1 MGIRDVDDGWVIQD
15 FAGMASSA
23 EGIPGLDDDFQVVHI
38 GDDFLLLIVDVD
50 LVLDEGG
57 TDVHLGN
64 ERVDLLDVVV
74 GEPQGMD
81 EASLHEF
88 LHRQVGLHVV
98 SIGMVEEHHVD
109 VADVQPVEASL
120 DGFLG
125 VCHLASGIDL
135 GDDEKLLPFDDAIV
149 DGLPYGL
156 SDLLLGMTSSGCF
169 KRIGRSTYPMGEE
182 EEEEE
187 IRLMGLE
194 SDNILYE
201 AQVSP
206 RKDLTFVRFMDR
218 IYSEKIEWTEDKLNT
233 YGFKNDEGKYTNL
246 ALLFSDQNPIVVK
259 LTVYKGLDRMEFK
272 VKKEFSGSLA
282 LIIDLLTDYCQVCN
296 DKRIVKPESGSFKR
310 TEILSY
316 PQKAL
321 RESVLNAIEH
331 ANYFFLS
338 NIKVEFF
345 DDRVEISNPGDFYGG
360 LTLNQALHGKQ
371 SFRNPKLVYTLDKLH
386 FVENYATGVETIFK
400 LYEDFDKKPV
410 FDISNTHTTVT
421 LPNRNYEYFLEAEN
435 EESLLSN
442 EEGGVRTLDSQ
453 DAKTDA
459 NPKNEEGM
467 SEHPDSLKQLLVD
480 LIKSDGSL
488 TQFEMAK
495 RLNVSTRTIRRLINE
510 TKEIV
515 RVGSKQKGYWR
526 VISEN
531 GDQKQ

>member
-1 MGIRDVDDGWVIQD
+1 MLYEEGETIELKSILTDGVKKEII
-15 FAGMASSA
+15 A
-23 EGIPGLDDDFQVVHI
+23 
-38 GDDFLLLIVDVD
+38 FLNT
-50 LVLDEGG
+50 EGG
-57 TDVHLGN
+57 TIYVGVNDDGTLNPVLDRKEQDINLTTVSNWINDKAIYPDCKGLLSFGYDSKGVLVIKVKQGN
-64 ERVDLLDVVV
+64 KR
-74 GEPQGMD
+74 
-81 EASLHEF
+81 
-88 LHRQVGLHVV
+88 
-98 SIGMVEEHHVD
+98 
-109 VADVQPVEASL
+109 
-120 DGFLG
+120 
-125 VCHLASGIDL
+125 
-135 GDDEKLLPFDDAIV
+135 
-149 DGLPYGL
+149 PYYL
-156 SDLLLGMTSSGCF
+156 RNKGMTSSGCF
-169 KRIGRSTYPMGEE
+169 KRIGRSTYPMG
-182 EEEEE
+182 EEE

-206 RKDLTFVRFMDR
+206 RQDLTFVRFMDR

-259 LTVYKGLDRMEFK
+259 LAVYKGLDRMEFK

-296 DKRIVKPESGSFKR
+296 DMRIVKPENGNFKR

-316 PQKAL
+316 PEKAL
-321 RESVLNAIEH
+321 REAALNAIEH

-345 DDRVEISNPGDFYGG
+345 DNRVEISNPGDFYGG

-435 EESLLSN
+435 EETLLSK
-442 EEGGVRTLDSQ
+442 EEGGVGTLDSQ

-459 NPKNEEGM
+459 NPRNEEGAP
-467 SEHPDSLKQLLVD
+467 EYTDSLKQLLVN

-488 TQFEMAK
+488 TQSEMAK
-495 RLNVSTRTIRRLINE
+495 RLNVSARTIRRLINE
-510 TKEIV
+510 TTETV
-515 RVGSKQKGYWR
+515 PVGSKQKGYWK
-526 VISEN
+526 VISEK
-531 GDQKQ
+531 GGQKQ